1 MATKVYLIP
10 EIGFVQVPDSG
21 TREYLIPE
29 GGFFSEGAGS
39 PDVEVTATCDSLTL
53 TEYGAT
59 VVIGADVSVTAT
71 CDALTLT
78 EYGATVNAEISF
90 TATCDSLTLTENA
103 ATVTY
108 TTRNAFDSDPAC
120 KALWRFESGALTT
133 DSIGSNDLTNSGV
146 AESTGTYFEGS
157 CAADFEYNDND
168 YFVIADDDLDA
179 GFPLKSGDTSKV
191 ISVAFWLKPESTK
204 GGWVFCK
211 GCDIDDN
218 ASFSIQCQ
226 YRSSGWV
233 NLVIRNGYDS
243 GTNIETWMPD
253 YFAAGQV
260 CHITVMHDGV
270 NKTSTLRIYYSP
282 SGTTRTYTVNWAH
295 ETSVTDASLAIGS
308 RSDLASGMSF
318 DGIVDEVVVFNRLLS
333 VAEADAIRQGI
344 FKFGS
349 SVFASCDALT
359 LTPFAA
365 TVDANSPINVS
376 ATLAELTLTVF
387 GATVDVSVNVDVTA
401 TCDALTLT
409 EFAATVKASVVVL
422 ANLDAL
428 TITTK
433 YAVVSFDSKAVIET
447 GWAKDRSLG
456 PWEFNK
462 PGKKYGYENNP
473 RWVSKDKATTL
484 HKPCGYWPLVY
495 SEVGWYQQVV
505 CVDSSL
511 KIVGASMISQ
521 DNAQYKLMYLN
532 YETDSIIKQVDF
544 STSERAVHTYY
555 GATMMFD
562 NADGVLRILYLNY
575 EDALLRSYAY
585 DYTGH
590 MVDVTI
596 ATDMSTDF
604 RTQGAYL
611 GSGVVVAVNSDATN
625 TYCYKSTDY
634 GNSWSAGV
642 TIINTFPVIL
652 AYDGVSRL
660 YAAYTVFD
668 DTQPFQMKYSTNG
681 TTWTAMSG
689 LPDAPAAQA
698 STLLM
703 TASGNNLMALY
714 GVGDT
719 DYLVISSNQG
729 ASWSAS
735 AFPEIAGDS
744 AIHCDSIYLNGSLA
758 FASAFG
764 LDTGTHYILRSTD
777 AGANWSV
784 LPHPSYITTY
794 NVGLLEKNAP
804 IVWNHDDDAMVATF
818 CGYAIYPGDLAFQIS
833 FDDGASWM
841 QRSLHIGADNVD
853 YGPNPVWTM
862 PT

>member
-39 PDVEVTATCDSLTL
+39 ASVEVS
-53 TEYGAT
+53 
-59 VVIGADVSVTAT
+59 
-71 CDALTLT
+71 
-78 EYGATVNAEISF
+78 
-90 TATCDSLTLTENA
+90 ATCDSLTLTENSATVTVKIDVAVSATCDELALTEYA
-103 ATVTY
+103 ATVNAAISI
-108 TTRNAFDSDPAC
+108 TTGTD
-120 KALWRFESGALTT
+120 ALALTT
-133 DSIGSNDLTNSGV
+133 YDATIAFG
-146 AESTGTYFEGS
+146 FEVD
-157 CAADFEYNDND
+157 CA
-168 YFVIADDDLDA
+168 
-179 GFPLKSGDTSKV
+179 T
-191 ISVAFWLKPESTK
+191 
-204 GGWVFCK
+204 
-211 GCDIDDN
+211 
-218 ASFSIQCQ
+218 
-226 YRSSGWV
+226 
-233 NLVIRNGYDS
+233 
-243 GTNIETWMPD
+243 
-253 YFAAGQV
+253 
-260 CHITVMHDGV
+260 
-270 NKTSTLRIYYSP
+270 
-282 SGTTRTYTVNWAH
+282 
-295 ETSVTDASLAIGS
+295 
-308 RSDLASGMSF
+308 
-318 DGIVDEVVVFNRLLS
+318 
-333 VAEADAIRQGI
+333 
-344 FKFGS
+344 
-349 SVFASCDALT
+349 
-359 LTPFAA
+359 
-365 TVDANSPINVS
+365 
-376 ATLAELTLTVF
+376 
-387 GATVDVSVNVDVTA
+387 
-401 TCDALTLT
+401 
-409 EFAATVKASVVVL
+409 
-422 ANLDAL
+422 DAL
-428 TITTK
+428 TITTYEAGIESDRNIAAGICNLTLSTHKASVGASTTIAANCDVLTLTENAATISIDINIATTPDELTITGLSATIHENVVVSATCDALSVTTK
-433 YAVVSFDSKAVIET
+433 YAVVAWDSKAVIET
-447 GWAKDRSLG
+447 GWAKDRNLG
-456 PWEFNK
+456 PWTFNK
-462 PGKKYGYENNP
+462 PPKKYGYQNNP
-473 RWVSKDKATTL
+473 RWVAKDRATTF

-495 SEVGWYQQVV
+495 SEIGWYQQVV
-505 CVDSSL
+505 AIDKGR

-521 DNAQYKLMYLN
+521 DNAQYKLLYLN

-562 NADGVLRILYLNY
+562 NADGVPRILYLNY

-585 DYTGH
+585 DYTGR

-642 TIINTFPVIL
+642 TIVDTLPVIL

-681 TTWTAMSG
+681 TTWIAMSG

-703 TASGNNLMALY
+703 TASGNNLMAIY
-714 GVGDT
+714 GVEDT
-719 DYLVISSNQG
+719 EYLVISANQG

-735 AFPEIAGDS
+735 AFPAIAGDS
-744 AIHCDSIYLNGSLA
+744 AIHCDSIYLNGSIA

-794 NVGLLEKNAP
+794 NVGMLEKNAP

-833 FDDGASWM
+833 FDDGESWM